1 MLSPQRSLPNQPAM
15 EQRNFLLTM
24 PARPFDRRVVLA
36 AVATSSLIF
45 AAVAPFAR
53 VQLPAVW
60 AFVPSYQSAL
70 AVNDLITAVLLY
82 AQFPT
87 IRSRAILLLASGYLF
102 TALMAV
108 VHALTFPGLFTP
120 TGLIGA
126 GPQTTAWLYM
136 FWHSGFPLAV
146 IGYAL
151 VKGGGDAIDPPARS
165 GRALIAT
172 SVIAVLAAVLGF
184 TLIATVGHDI
194 LPRIMQGN
202 RQTSTTVGVVCTT
215 WALSLVALVVLWRR
229 RPHSV
234 LDLWLMVVVVA
245 WLADIALAAVLNAG
259 RFDLGF
265 YVGRIYGLLA
275 ASFVLMALLI
285 ETGALYARLA
295 DVYETDR
302 RRAADEISS
311 INARL
316 DTLLESSPLPVFSL
330 DSQGRVATWN
340 AAAERIF
347 GRPAGEMIGQD
358 FAALPEN
365 IGNNFA
371 TAHARVMAGERLQD
385 LQMRWLH
392 HDGRPLDIVHSGA
405 PVREAGE
412 RVGGAVYVSE
422 DVTARR
428 KLERQLAQAQKMEA
442 VGQLTGGIAHD
453 FNNILTVIT
462 GTIEILADGVADR
475 PGLADIAKLIDEA
488 ATRGAELTRQ
498 LLAFARKQP
507 LQPQKTDINALTT
520 EAASLLRPTLGEQ
533 VEIESVLEAD
543 AWPTLIDRGQ
553 LVTAII
559 NLGINARDAMPGG
572 GKLTL
577 ETANVM
583 LDESYARIN
592 PDVHAGPYVMVAV
605 SDTGTG
611 IPAALLDKVLE
622 PFFTTKEVGKG
633 TGLGLSMVYGFVKQ
647 SGGHIKIYSEEG
659 HGTSIKLYLP
669 RASDLGLPAAEAAP
683 AAAQEGGQECIL
695 VVEDDRMVREHV
707 VAQLNNLGYRTLAA
721 ADAAAALAL
730 LDGGAEPDLLFT
742 DVIMPGGINGR
753 LLADQALRR
762 RPGLK
767 VLFTSGYTETAIV
780 HHGRLDPGVL
790 LLAKPY
796 RKIDLARMVR
806 KALEAAPPAAA
817 SVDWVA

>member
-1 MLSPQRSLPNQPAM
+1 MM
-15 EQRNFLLTM
+15 EPRNFLLTTA
-24 PARPFDRRVVLA
+24 ARPFDRRVALA
-36 AVATSSLIF
+36 ALAAFATSCVIF
-45 AAVAPFAR
+45 AAVAPFAS

-70 AVNDLITAVLLY
+70 AINDLITAVLLF

-87 IRSRAILLLASGYLF
+87 IRARALLLLASGYLF

-108 VHALTFPGLFTP
+108 AHALTFPGLFAP
-120 TGLIGA
+120 TGLLGA

-136 FWHSGFPLAV
+136 FWHGGFPLAV

-151 VKGGGDAIDPPARS
+151 VKGGAGAVDTS
-165 GRALIAT
+165 GRSARMLIAA
-172 SVIAVLAAVLGF
+172 SVIAVIAVAAAC
-184 TLIATVGHDI
+184 TLLATVGQDA
-194 LPRIMQGN
+194 LPAIMRGN
-202 RQTSTTVGVVCTT
+202 GHTPVYMAVVTST
-215 WALSLVALVVLWRR
+215 WALSLAALAVLWWR

-234 LDLWLMVVVVA
+234 LDLWLLVVLSA
-245 WLADIALAAVLNAG
+245 WLFDVALAAVFSAG

-265 YVGRIYGLLA
+265 YVGRIYGLVA
-275 ASFVLMALLI
+275 ASVILMALLI

-295 DVYETDR
+295 KVYEADR
-302 RRAADEISS
+302 RRAADTISS

-316 DTLLESSPLPVFSL
+316 DTLLDSSPLPMFSL
-330 DSQGRVATWN
+330 DSHGRVATWN
-340 AAAERIF
+340 SAAERIF
-347 GRPAGEMIGQD
+347 GRLAAGIIGQD

-365 IGNNFA
+365 AGNDFA
-371 TAHARVMAGERLQD
+371 SVHARVMAGERLQD

-392 HDGRPLDIVHSGA
+392 HDGRPLDIAHSGA
-405 PVREAGE
+405 PVREAGQ
-412 RVGGAVYVSE
+412 RATGAVYVSE
-422 DVTARR
+422 DVTDKRR
-428 KLERQLAQAQKMEA
+428 LERKLAQAQKMEA

-475 PGLADIAKLIDEA
+475 PALADIAKLIDEA
-488 ATRGAELTRQ
+488 ATRGAGLTRQ

-507 LQPQKTDINALTT
+507 LQPQETDINALAG
-520 EAASLLRPTLGEQ
+520 EAASLLRPTLGEH
-533 VEIESVLEAD
+533 VEIESVLEAE
-543 AWPTLIDRGQ
+543 AWPALIDRGQ

-559 NLGINARDAMPGG
+559 NLGINARDAMPRG

-583 LDESYARIN
+583 LDEAYAHLN
-592 PDVHAGPYVMVAV
+592 ADVRPGPHVMVAV

-669 RASDLGLPAAEAAP
+669 RASDLALPTAEVASAAAP
-683 AAAQEGGQECIL
+683 EGGHELIL

-707 VAQLNNLGYRTLAA
+707 VVQLNSLGYTTLVAV
-721 ADAAAALAL
+721 DAATALAL
-730 LDGGAEPDLLFT
+730 LDDGAKPDLMFT
-742 DVIMPGGINGR
+742 DVIMPGGLNGR

-806 KALEAAPPAAA
+806 KALEADPPAPAT
-817 SVDWVA
+817 VDWVA